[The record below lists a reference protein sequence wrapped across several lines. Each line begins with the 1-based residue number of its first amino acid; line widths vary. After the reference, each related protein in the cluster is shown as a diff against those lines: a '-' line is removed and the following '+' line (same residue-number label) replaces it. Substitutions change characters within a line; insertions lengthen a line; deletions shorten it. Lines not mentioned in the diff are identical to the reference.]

1 MWQLDRTTSGTSA
14 GEDDHRRASECSW
27 ARRLLPS
34 TANFRRSLIWVPWE
48 VVVAYAILLSLS
60 RFSPLVWFACFLVAL
75 NLLTVGLTRMCWQTI
90 SRGQSRVTVVGMLS
104 VAVVISAACLQA
116 IPAGVSGRSEWFW
129 TTISLAGIVAV
140 PLFLVVTGFT
150 RLPRSFWSFAGQQL
164 AGFATAASVLLVFL
178 GAYGRQ
184 QELFST
190 HSTIWQLAKSLG
202 PLLVQ
207 GAKDLAS
214 GDRIAPGAKATDV
227 VEYMI
232 GWIVFVLAAGVEV
245 SLIAERASRDLVQVQ
260 SNTTQVHR
268 KTDGRLGRRWRW
280 PCKDDE

>member
-27 ARRLLPS
+27 VRRLLPP

-48 VVVAYAILLSLS
+48 VVVAYVILLSLS
-60 RFSPLVWFACFLVAL
+60 RFSPLAWFACFLVAL

-164 AGFATAASVLLVFL
+164 AGFVTAASVLLVFL

-202 PLLVQ
+202 LLLVQ

-227 VEYMI
+227 VEYVI
-232 GWIVFVLAAGVEV
+232 GWIVFVLIAGVEV
-245 SLIAERASRDLVQVQ
+245 SIISNRASEELARIE
-260 SNTTQVHR
+260 SKAMQVHASP
-268 KTDGRLGRRWRW
+268 TNQPGSRWRW
-280 PCKDDE
+280 PRK